1 MVAYILMVVMAVLVG
16 LKVGFVMFGGIDCGD
31 ETCEHFFFI
40 ENWNNNTMSICERN
54 EQRID

>member
-1 MVAYILMVVMAVLVG
+1 MVVMAVLVG